1 MVTSF
6 TRLSVKDAM
15 TAELNSLEQ
24 DGWGIES
31 FKRHEN
37 SLHVSMSHGAKQM
50 DIIAYLY
57 IHLIEF
63 SKGGKVIKLIRTN
76 K

>member
-6 TRLSVKDAM
+6 TRLSVIDAM
-15 TAELNSLEQ
+15 TAEINSLEQ
-24 DGWGIES
+24 EGWGIES
-31 FKRHEN
+31 FKRLEN

-50 DIIAYLY
+50 DIVAYLY